1 MSAPRIVTTIAE
13 LRAATD
19 AARTA
24 GRTVGFVPTMGFLH
38 EGHRA
43 LMAAARR
50 ECDVVVVSI
59 FVNPLQFGAGEDL
72 AGYPRDLERD
82 VAACGAEGV
91 DLILHPTVEEMYPRP
106 MITTVT
112 VGGITDRL
120 CGASR
125 PGHFAGVAT
134 VVAKLLNIV
143 GPCRA
148 YFGKKDYQQVAVV
161 RALVEDLAVPVVIV
175 ACPTVREDDGLAR
188 SSRNTYLDAA
198 ARRDAVALSRALVA
212 TTTAVRGGRRDRAAL
227 QRELEASLDATPGIE
242 RDYAELLRGRDLEP
256 TETIEEGEEYV
267 VAVAARVG
275 AARLIDNA
283 SFTVTAEGAVLVD
296 LGVLGDG
303 RAFDGA

>member
-1 MSAPRIVTTIAE
+1 MSAPRIVTTVAE
-13 LRAATD
+13 LRAATEG
-19 AARTA
+19 ARSA

-43 LMAAARR
+43 LMAAARAD
-50 ECDVVVVSI
+50 CDLVVVSI

-82 VAACGAEGV
+82 LAACAAEGV
-91 DLILHPTVEEMYPRP
+91 DLVLHPSVEEMYPRP
-106 MITTVT
+106 MVTTVT
-112 VGGITDRL
+112 VAGITERL

-134 VVAKLLNIV
+134 VVAKLFNIV

-161 RALVEDLAVPVVIV
+161 RAMVEDLAIPVEVV
-175 ACPTVREDDGLAR
+175 ARPTVREDDGLAR
-188 SSRNTYLDAA
+188 SSRNTYLDEA
-198 ARRDAVALSRALVA
+198 ARRDAVALSRAIRA
-212 TTTAVRGGRRDRAAL
+212 TTEAVRGGRRDRA
-227 QRELEASLDATPGIE
+227 ELERDLEVALDAAPGVVRE
-242 RDYAELLRGRDLEP
+242 YAEVLRGRDLVP
-256 TETIEEGEEYV
+256 TGTIEVGEEYV

-283 SFTVTAEGAVLVD
+283 TFTVAPGGAVHVD

>member
-1 MSAPRIVTTIAE
+1 MSAPRVVTTIAD

-19 AARTA
+19 AARAA
-24 GRTVGFVPTMGFLH
+24 GRTVGFVPTMGYLH

-82 VAACGAEGV
+82 LAACTAEGV
-91 DLILHPTVEEMYPRP
+91 DLVLHPTVEEMYPRP

-112 VGGITDRL
+112 VGRITERL

-125 PGHFAGVAT
+125 PTHFAGVAT
-134 VVAKLLNIV
+134 VVAKLLTIV

-161 RALVEDLAVPVVIV
+161 RAMVEDLAMPVVIV
-175 ACPTVREDDGLAR
+175 PHPTVREDDGLAR
-188 SSRNTYLDAA
+188 SSRNTYLDAT
-198 ARRDAVALSRALVA
+198 ARTDALALSRALVA
-212 TTTAVRGGRRDRAAL
+212 TIAAVRDGARDRSAL
-227 QRELEASLDATPGIE
+227 QRDLEARLDAAPGVE
-242 RDYAELLRGRDLEP
+242 RDYAEVLRGRDLEP
-256 TETIEEGEEYV
+256 TATIEIGEEYV

-283 SFTVTAEGAVLVD
+283 TFTVTADGTLVVD

-303 RAFDGA
+303 RAFGGA

>member
-1 MSAPRIVTTIAE
+1 MSAARIITTVAA
-13 LRAATD
+13 LREATD
-19 AARTA
+19 AARVA

-72 AGYPRDLERD
+72 AGYPRDLDRD
-82 VAACGAEGV
+82 LAACTAEGV
-91 DLILHPTVEEMYPRP
+91 DLVLHPSVEEMYPRP
-106 MITTVT
+106 MRTTVT
-112 VGGITDRL
+112 VGAITDRL

-134 VVAKLLNIV
+134 VVAKLFNIV

-148 YFGKKDYQQVAVV
+148 YFGKKDFQQVAVV
-161 RALVEDLAVPVVIV
+161 RAMVEDLAAPIVVVP
-175 ACPTVREDDGLAR
+175 CPTVREEDGLAK
-188 SSRNTYLDAA
+188 SSRNTYLDPE
-198 ARRDAVALSRALVA
+198 ARTNALALCRAIVA
-212 TTTAVRGGRRDRAAL
+212 TTGAVRDGRRDRAGL
-227 QRELEASLDATPGIE
+227 QRDLEAALDAAPGVE
-242 RDYAELLRGRDLEP
+242 RDYAEVLRGRDLEP
-256 TETIEEGEEYV
+256 TEHIEVGEEYV

-275 AARLIDNA
+275 TARLIDNA
-283 SFTVTAEGAVLVD
+283 TFTVASDGTVRID

-303 RAFDGA
+303 RPFTGA

>member
-1 MSAPRIVTTIAE
+1 MSAPRVVTTIAD
-13 LRAATD
+13 LRAATE
-19 AARTA
+19 AARAA
-24 GRTVGFVPTMGFLH
+24 GRTVGFVPTMGYLH

-50 ECDVVVVSI
+50 ECDLVVVSI
-59 FVNPLQFGAGEDL
+59 FVNPLQFGANEDL

-82 VAACGAEGV
+82 LAACAAEGV
-91 DLILHPTVEEMYPRP
+91 DLVLHPTVEEMYPRP

-112 VGGITDRL
+112 VGRITERL

-125 PGHFAGVAT
+125 PTHFAGVAT

-161 RALVEDLAVPVVIV
+161 RAMVEDLALPVVV
-175 ACPTVREDDGLAR
+175 VPHPTVREDDGLAK
-188 SSRNTYLDAA
+188 SSRNTYLDTG
-198 ARRDAVALSRALVA
+198 ARADALALSCALVA
-212 TTTAVRGGRRDRAAL
+212 TIDAVREGVRVREAL
-227 QRELEASLDATPGIE
+227 QRDLEDRIDTAPGVT
-242 RDYAELLRGRDLEP
+242 RDYAEVLRGRDLEP
-256 TETIEEGEEYV
+256 TETIEIGEEYV
-267 VAVAARVG
+267 IAVAARVG

-283 SFTVTAEGAVLVD
+283 TFTVAADGTVAVD

-303 RAFDGA
+303 RAFLGA

>member
-1 MSAPRIVTTIAE
+1 
-13 LRAATD
+13 
-19 AARTA
+19 
-24 GRTVGFVPTMGFLH
+24 
-38 EGHRA
+38 
-43 LMAAARR
+43 
-50 ECDVVVVSI
+50 
-59 FVNPLQFGAGEDL
+59 VNPLQFGAGEDL

>member
-19 AARTA
+19 GARAA
-24 GRTVGFVPTMGFLH
+24 GRTVGFVPTMGYLH

-43 LMAAARR
+43 LMAAARAD
-50 ECDVVVVSI
+50 CDLVVVSI

-82 VAACGAEGV
+82 VAACAAEDV

-106 MITTVT
+106 MVTTVA
-112 VGGITDRL
+112 VGGITERL

-134 VVAKLLNIV
+134 VVAKLFNIV

-161 RALVEDLAVPVVIV
+161 RAMVEDLAVPVVVV
-175 ACPTVREDDGLAR
+175 ARPTVREDDGLAR

-198 ARRDAVALSRALVA
+198 ARRDAVALSRAIRA
-212 TTTAVRGGRRDRAAL
+212 TTEAVRDGQRDRAAL
-227 QRELEASLDATPGIE
+227 QRDLEAALDAAPGVA
-242 RDYAELLRGRDLEP
+242 RDYAEVLRGRDLAP
-256 TETIEEGEEYV
+256 TGPIEVGEEYV

-283 SFTVTAEGAVLVD
+283 TFTVTAEGAVLVD